1 MRNEQEMVREFQQAF
16 DHPVATRPGMLDVHR
31 VKARASWLQEEVDE
45 FMRATSLEEQVD
57 AIVDLMYFA
66 LGTMVELGVD
76 AAPVFELVHRA
87 NMTKLWSD
95 GKPRFGT
102 DGKVQKPATWV
113 APAKLVATE
122 IARQARQCHQSP
134 RTTENLQTGAR

>member
-16 DHPVATRPGMLDVHR
+16 DHPVATRPGMLEAHR

-76 AAPVFELVHRA
+76 ATPVFNLVHRA
-87 NMTKLWSD
+87 NMTKLWPD
-95 GKPRFGT
+95 GKPRLGA
-102 DGKVQKPATWV
+102 DCKLQKPTTWTD
-113 APAKLVATE
+113 PGKLVATE
-122 IARQARQCHQSP
+122 IERQARHCR
-134 RTTENLQTGAR
+134 RTPETTDTRQTRVR